1 MMLTILLLL
10 AILGYVASAVVVLQ
24 NILQNRL
31 LNPAFQ
37 LIPAVIAIVSH
48 AALIF
53 NEFSAD
59 NFYHINIASS
69 LASVAWLIA
78 LFALLRGQHAGAM
91 MLKPVVYLFAALS
104 CILLAFAPARWGTYL
119 SMDVGLLIHIVLSLV
134 AYGILALATLYAIQS
149 AYVSKILKQRKNPVI
164 FSKLPPLMTLERY
177 FFRLLFSGTLLLLLA
192 LASGFAFLNDMFA
205 QDVAH
210 KTILSIAAAAV
221 YVVAN
226 VIHRVSGARGRLMVV
241 LTLVGGILL
250 TLGYFGSRFVKDILL
265 S

>member
-1 MMLTILLLL
+1 MLTLLLL
-10 AILGYVASAVVVLQ
+10 FAVLGYVASAVVVLQ

-37 LIPAVIAIVSH
+37 LVPAVVAIVAH
-48 AALIF
+48 AALVF
-53 NEFSAD
+53 SEFSAD

-177 FFRLLFSGTLLLLLA
+177 FFRLLFSGTFLLLLA

-205 QDVAH
+205 QHVAH
-210 KTILSIAAAAV
+210 KTILSLAAAAV

-226 VIHRVSGARGRLMVV
+226 IIHRVSGVRGRLMVI
-241 LTLVGGILL
+241 LTLIGGILL
-250 TLGYFGSRFVKDILL
+250 TLSYFGSRFVKDILL